1 MSQGPRYQMKLRRR
15 REGITNYRHRL
26 ALLKSGEPRIVV
38 RRSIKNIR
46 VQFID
51 YAEQGDRVLISALGS
66 ELKKDYQWKHS
77 CSSTPAAY
85 LTGLLAGTRAK
96 KNGIKSGV
104 LDIGRQVPV
113 NGSKVFAVLKGI
125 LDAGISCPHGEG
137 IFPDEN
143 RIHGKHIDDTIEKDV
158 TNIKKKIIGGDSE

>member
-15 REGITNYRHRL
+15 REGITDYRHRL
-26 ALLKSGEPRIVV
+26 ALLKSGEIRIVV
-38 RRSIKNIR
+38 RRSIKNIQ

-51 YAEQGDRVLISALGS
+51 YAEQGDQVLISALGS
-66 ELKKDYQWKHS
+66 ELSKKYQWNHS

-96 KNGIKSGV
+96 KEGISSAL

-113 NGSKVFAVLKGI
+113 KGSRVFAVLKGV

-137 IFPDEN
+137 MFPEEN
-143 RIHGKHIDDTIEKDV
+143 RIYGNHIDDTIKTDV
-158 TNIKKKIIGGDSE
+158 INIKKKIIGGDLE